1 MMPNIFSLSLT
12 ACEIGSTK
20 VTTMVP
26 DLPSGPQLN
35 PSSVRGVGAA
45 QGPPG
50 VVFSNSGPL
59 EPPKPLEKWIQVP
72 ERKKYVDFI
81 KTGWCGMFPVEKKAF
96 LDPKVGNVV

>member
-1 MMPNIFSLSLT
+1 MLRKKILFILT
-12 ACEIGSTK
+12 VSQKFTVI
-20 VTTMVP
+20 
-26 DLPSGPQLN
+26 N

>member
-1 MMPNIFSLSLT
+1 MPIFRLLNLGNEVPNLVSEFQNALVFLGLT
-12 ACEIGSTK
+12 LLA
-20 VTTMVP
+20 
-26 DLPSGPQLN
+26 SG
-35 PSSVRGVGAA
+35 GVGAA

>member
-1 MMPNIFSLSLT
+1 VFSTIPEVL
-12 ACEIGSTK
+12 
-20 VTTMVP
+20 V
-26 DLPSGPQLN
+26 N

>member
-1 MMPNIFSLSLT
+1 
-12 ACEIGSTK
+12 
-20 VTTMVP
+20 
-26 DLPSGPQLN
+26 
-35 PSSVRGVGAA
+35 
-45 QGPPG
+45 
-50 VVFSNSGPL
+50 L

>member
-1 MMPNIFSLSLT
+1 MHISWT
-12 ACEIGSTK
+12 I
-20 VTTMVP
+20 
-26 DLPSGPQLN
+26 PQNEMKFGRVFN

-81 KTGWCGMFPVEKKAF
+81 KTGRCGMFPVEKKAF